1 MSNKPISSLEVR
13 TQDLTGADLMLIS
26 QFTAAGWRSA
36 QVTLEDFFTE
46 MFQPGSYA
54 GQIIVNMQSEI
65 NQLDSRMDMHEHP
78 ELNTADPNYDPHFGF
93 FLRLVTKV
101 ASNSGL
107 VGDGRA
113 ATPLA
118 LDYTYLNTVYAR
130 SSTIVDNLTST
141 SAETPLSANMGR
153 ALNVAKTNISET
165 RQNFGENI
173 VSLIATTGYNFNN
186 ALPGDYVYLNKQ
198 TATAANSPPFEYSTT
213 FTECS
218 INTSG
223 QRFQIARDYQTGQI
237 AVRALQNSTWSA
249 WRKQLMEG
257 DVGAGTTVG
266 SAHTLSTPRNIN
278 GVGFDGSADIT
289 IFAEK
294 KFIGTIAADAEE
306 NAATAPGFYSYTSGN
321 TVTGLAAL
329 GVGGYVDVRVIGS
342 LVHQIRHTRS
352 EVVYAE
358 DVVGSRSAQRSKLG
372 AGAWTPWLPVGLRGL
387 AASTTGYGVTKL
399 NNTLTS
405 TVVDEALTA
414 AQGKVLKD
422 TKVDITAI
430 RDVFGNRPVD
440 LIVPAG
446 YNFNNIMPGE
456 FVFYDGDAITTN
468 PPPFVYCSVYCER
481 SYNETGERT
490 VTARDYITGRIATR
504 GRNNNSWSTWQTH
517 LVAVDVANAIT
528 THKAET
534 DPHPQYVTTA
544 ELAEATADGLT
555 EHVLDLSTAAFD
567 ANTYYPVTVA
577 ITGKGRCSFEIDTPL
592 WYAAAPWST
601 HGSGTI
607 SVIAKWSEYPSVW
620 GSNNI
625 DRTID
630 VAGFLW
636 CVNSPVI
643 SITQLTSS
651 STAVFFLRG
660 KTKYRVR
667 MTKTLVPVIRTASY
681 SISSQTVAPKVFDNT
696 APISIMNDKIGQYH
710 LTDPNPHPQYL
721 LASTGSTQYYPKT
734 GGTVTGDIVA
744 GTPAAPRVVYA
755 YGNIT
760 SEKTVRGLDIVAT
773 NSLKSEG
780 WIESQHLRLRNAVY
794 PSRLQIIPGLNAV
807 SYTIDNL
814 SPLEQG
820 EHVFWNPIRS
830 TWGYGDLFSGQ
841 AVNLRWD
848 VSNTTTVIGEVVVSY
863 VVFNSKVNWYAGLEQ
878 FNVRYCQVS
887 VDYILWNNPGEVSS
901 KFNFP
906 LTFARP
912 PVVVATRKT
921 WDKDSA
927 GTMNDADGGALV
939 QFVNTT
945 YCYISCQ
952 VFNSNS
958 TGSLRGFTLQISGWV
973 YA

>member
-36 QVTLEDFFTE
+36 QVTLEDFFIE
-46 MFQPGSYA
+46 MFQPGSSA

-118 LDYTYLNTVYAR
+118 LDYTYLNAVYAR

-141 SAETPLSANMGR
+141 SATTPLSANMGR

-257 DVGAGTTVG
+257 DVGGGSTVG
-266 SAHTLSTPRNIN
+266 SADKLTTPRRIN
-278 GVGFDGSADIT
+278 NVLFDGTQDIT
-289 IFAEK
+289 IY
-294 KFIGTIAADAEE
+294 ADLPYKGAISPSVID
-306 NAATAPGFYSYTSGN
+306 A
-321 TVTGLAAL
+321 TVTPGYYGITSNPEGFFEVRVVNGLVLQYYHTTYYATPQGEAYPTRHL
-329 GVGGYVDVRVIGS
+329 SRMKKGGDAWTAWQSVGPKIEFASTGGVG
-342 LVHQIRHTRS
+342 
-352 EVVYAE
+352 VV
-358 DVVGSRSAQRSKLG
+358 Q
-372 AGAWTPWLPVGLRGL
+372 
-387 AASTTGYGVTKL
+387 L

-405 TVVDEALTA
+405 TATNQALTA

-430 RDVFGNRPVD
+430 RDVFGNRPID

-456 FVFYDGDAITTN
+456 FVFYDGGANITN
-468 PPPFVYCSVYCER
+468 PPPFAYCSVYCER
-481 SYNETGERT
+481 SHYGTGERT
-490 VTARDYITGRIATR
+490 VTARDYFTGRIATR

-534 DPHPQYVTTA
+534 DPHPQYVTIA
-544 ELAEATADGLT
+544 ELAESTADGLT
-555 EHVLDLSTAAFD
+555 EHVLDLSTAGFD

-577 ITGKGRCSFEIDTPL
+577 IANKGRCSFEIDTPL

-601 HGSGTI
+601 HGGGTI
-607 SVIAKWSEYPSVW
+607 SVTAKWSEYPSVW

-630 VAGFLW
+630 VAGFWW

-643 SITQLTSS
+643 SITQLTNS

-696 APISIMNDKIGQYH
+696 APISIMNEKIGQSH
-710 LTDPNPHPQYL
+710 LTDPNPHPQYVSAATL
-721 LASTGSTQYYPKT
+721 STDYYPKT

-760 SEKTVRGLDIVAT
+760 SEKTVRGLDIIAT
-773 NSLKSEG
+773 NAILSEG
-780 WIESQHLRLRNAVY
+780 WIESQYLRLRNAVY
-794 PSRLQIIPGLNAV
+794 PTRLQITPGLKTV
-807 SYTIDNL
+807 FYTIDNL
-814 SPLEQG
+814 PPFEQG

-830 TWGYGDLFSGQ
+830 TWGYGDLFSSR
-841 AVNLRWD
+841 AIASRWD
-848 VSNTTTVIGEVVVSY
+848 VTNNGTGAVIGEQVMSY
-863 VVFNSKVNWYAGLEQ
+863 VVFNSKVEWYNGSEMVPL
-878 FNVRYCQVS
+878 RYCQVS
-887 VDYILWNNPGEVSS
+887 VDYILWNNPGETSS
-901 KFNFP
+901 KLVFP
-906 LTFARP
+906 IEFVLP

-927 GTMNDADGGALV
+927 GTMNDADGGVLV
-939 QFVNTT
+939 QFANTA

-952 VFNSNS
+952 VFNPNS
-958 TGSLRGFTLQISGWV
+958 QGGLRGFTLQITGWV
-973 YA
+973 RV